1 MDLHYPVAPGFPP
14 AEAGS
19 IGAIQRGGP
28 VIEDPHARRG
38 PRDEEDEG
46 ERTDEE
52 LEETFPSSDPPGEGG
67 PGI

>member
-1 MDLHYPVAPGFPP
+1 M
-14 AEAGS
+14 
-19 IGAIQRGGP
+19 
-28 VIEDPHARRG
+28 IEDPQARPG